1 MWSESEEQIS
11 EGEVLQCLLVGT
23 TFKPEKSGRPNDQM
37 WFMVLRELEYTE
49 EEYTRIGVAVM
60 QINRDEPC
68 LEFLDQFVDAD
79 WITIV

>member
-1 MWSESEEQIS
+1 
-11 EGEVLQCLLVGT
+11 
-23 TFKPEKSGRPNDQM
+23 M